1 MMTARARVLIVD
13 DHPMVREGL
22 AARLSIRPNL
32 EVCGE
37 AAEVDEA
44 LDLVDSL
51 QPELIIVDLS
61 LRSGH
66 GLDLIKKVSVR
77 QPATKMLVLSAHD
90 ESLFARRAL
99 RAGAL
104 GYVNKQ
110 EAQDT
115 VIEAIDTVLRGER
128 YLSDKL
134 RQELMM
140 HALDEEKRPGGIAS
154 LSDRELEIF
163 ELIGRGRSTRSI
175 ADQLHL
181 SVHTIET
188 HRENIRAKLHL
199 SNGAELVRM
208 AVQWM
213 LEAHAS

>member
-1 MMTARARVLIVD
+1 MTARARILIVD
-13 DHPMVREGL
+13 DHAMVREGL
-22 AARLSIRPNL
+22 AARLSRRPNL

-44 LDLVDSL
+44 LDLVDCL
-51 QPELIIVDLS
+51 RPDLIIVDLS

-66 GLDLIKKVSVR
+66 GLDLIKKVSMR
-77 QPATKMLVLSAHD
+77 QPPTKMLVLSAHD

-99 RAGAL
+99 RAGAH

-115 VIEAIDTVLRGER
+115 VIEAIETVLSGDR

-134 RQELMM
+134 RQELVM

-163 ELIGRGRSTRSI
+163 ELIGRGKSTRSI
-175 ADQLHL
+175 ANQLHL

>member
-1 MMTARARVLIVD
+1 MTARARILIVD

-22 AARLSIRPNL
+22 VARLSSRPSL

-51 QPELIIVDLS
+51 QPELMIVDLS

-66 GLDLIKKVSVR
+66 GLDLIKKVGIR

-115 VIEAIDTVLRGER
+115 VIEAIEAVLRGER
-128 YLSDKL
+128 YLSEKL
-134 RQELMM
+134 RLELVT
-140 HALDEEKRPGGIAS
+140 HALDEQKQPDGIAS

-163 ELIGRGRSTRSI
+163 ELIGRGKSTRSI
-175 ADQLHL
+175 ASQLHL